1 MKLSKRLSQIDRMIA
16 SNYTHIWDCCCDH
29 GFLGAALLDRNAA
42 KHIHFVDIVPKLMTT
57 LENKLE
63 QFYASCPSEY
73 YVHCIDVAKL
83 PLSDY
88 KGKHLVVIAGVGG
101 DLMMD
106 FVSRL
111 CQRYPQLDIDF
122 LLCPVH
128 HQYAL
133 RQTLIES
140 GLRLL
145 SEALVEDNRRFY
157 EVMLVT
163 TNPEQGDIISSVG
176 KEFWQTTSSEQTET
190 ATNYL
195 DNTLRHYE
203 RIQRGG
209 RSDVTNILQDYRQI
223 SVCDKQGALKAN
235 R

>member
-42 KHIHFVDIVPKLMTT
+42 KHIHFVDIVPKLMTA
-57 LENKLE
+57 LEDKLE
-63 QFYASCPSEY
+63 QFYATCPSEY

-157 EVMLVT
+157 EVILVT
-163 TNPEQGDIISSVG
+163 TNADQGNILSPVG
-176 KEFWQTTSSEQTET
+176 KELWQTRSPEHT
-190 ATNYL
+190 AMAENYL
-195 DNTLRHYE
+195 DKTLRHYK
-203 RIQRGG
+203 RIQSGG
-209 RSDVTNILQDYRQI
+209 KSDVSTILEAYKQI
-223 SVCDKQGALKAN
+223 SVNSESTAQKK
-235 R
+235 